1 MHSPR
6 ESSSQEAGAPAGAVS
21 VKLPALAR
29 QWLDQLPEL
38 VWLANAKGQ
47 LSACN
52 SPLLSYVGLPEAEL
66 LAQGWRCFM
75 PAEEL
80 ATLAQAWPTRQAIN
94 VDLRLRKH
102 QGELR
107 WHLCLARP
115 LLDADG
121 SLQGWMGSFIDIDTR
136 KRSETQLRE
145 TDAVWK
151 LALESTGD
159 GVWDWRIDEG
169 IETYSPRYLQ
179 MYGYD
184 PDEIAERPESFDQLT
199 HPDDVPA
206 MERDRLEHFEGRTP
220 AYVNEHRV
228 RCKDGSWKW
237 VLSRGMVIARDELGR
252 PLRMVGT
259 HTDITA
265 RKEAEVLIWQQA
277 NFDLL
282 TGLPNRRMLRDRL
295 ERAIRR
301 AREQGS
307 QLAVLFIDLDHFK
320 EVNDT
325 LGHGK
330 GDLLL
335 QQAAQRI
342 RDSLRPADVVA
353 RMGGDE
359 FTVLLSP
366 VSGHEEIES
375 IVQLLIERM
384 ASPFRLDDERAF
396 VSASVGISLFPDD
409 GEHIEALFKHAD
421 QALYVAKDAGR
432 NRYAYFTPALQRAAQ
447 NRMRLGN
454 DLRDALAADSLQV
467 VYQPIVD
474 LRRGHVC
481 KAEALVRWHHTER
494 GPVSPAEFIPIAES
508 TGLILEIGE
517 WVFRQAVRDVQRW
530 RADIDEQFQV
540 SVNKSPVQFHSE
552 SGMHTRWLRQL
563 VEAGLPGDAVSLEI
577 TEGLLLEGGDGA
589 SQQLMALRRA
599 GFSVAL
605 DDFGTGY
612 SSLSYLQR
620 YEIDCIKIDR
630 AFVHELEPGSKAL
643 ALCKAIIT
651 MAHELGM
658 SVVAEGVE
666 TARQRD
672 LLASIGC
679 DLGQGFFFA
688 RPMSAQALETLL
700 RQQQRGEQDL
710 TPE

>member
-1 MHSPR
+1 MHSMR
-6 ESSSQEAGAPAGAVS
+6 EPSSPAAGPAPGTAS
-21 VKLPALAR
+21 LKLPALAR

-38 VWLANAKGQ
+38 VWLANAQGQ
-47 LSACN
+47 LSACGA
-52 SPLLSYVGLPEAEL
+52 PLLAYVGRPEPEL
-66 LAQGWRCFM
+66 VAQGWRCFM

-80 ATLAQAWPTRQAIN
+80 ATLAQAWPTRSALN
-94 VDLRLRKH
+94 VDLRLRNA

-121 SLQGWMGSFIDIDTR
+121 SLQGWMGSFIDIDAR

-169 IETYSPRYLQ
+169 IETFSPRYLQ

-184 PDEIAERPESFDQLT
+184 PEEIAERPESFDNLT
-199 HPDDVPA
+199 HPDDVPG

-237 VLSRGMVIARDELGR
+237 VLSRGMVIARDDLGR

-277 NFDLL
+277 NFDPL

-301 AREQGS
+301 AREQGT

-330 GDLLL
+330 GDQLL

-342 RDSLRPADVVA
+342 RDSVRPADVVA

-375 IVQLLIERM
+375 IVQLLIERV
-384 ASPFRLDDERAF
+384 ASPFRLEGERAF

-432 NRYAYFTPALQRAAQ
+432 NRYAYFTPALQRAAL

-454 DLRDALAADSLQV
+454 DLRDALAAEHLQV

-481 KAEALVRWHHTER
+481 KAEALVRWHHPER
-494 GPVSPAEFIPIAES
+494 GTVSPAEFIPIAES
-508 TGLILEIGE
+508 SGLILEIGE

-530 RADIDEQFQV
+530 RAEIDEQFQV

-552 SGMHTRWLRQL
+552 SGMHTRWLRQV

-577 TEGLLLEGGDGA
+577 TEGLLLKGGDSA

-612 SSLSYLQR
+612 SSLSYLQH

-666 TARQRD
+666 TALQRD
-672 LLASIGC
+672 LLVGIDC

-688 RPMSAQALETLL
+688 RPMPAQALEELL
-700 RQQQRGEQDL
+700 RLQRGAQDL

>member
-1 MHSPR
+1 MHRPHEPSSPAAGTPA
-6 ESSSQEAGAPAGAVS
+6 EAAS

-38 VWLANAKGQ
+38 VWLANAQGQ
-47 LSACN
+47 LGACS
-52 SPLLSYVGLPEAEL
+52 SPLLAYVGRPEAEL
-66 LAQGWRCFM
+66 IAQGWRCFM

-80 ATLAQAWPTRQAIN
+80 ATLAQAWPTRQALN
-94 VDLRLRKH
+94 VDLRLRNAK
-102 QGELR
+102 GELR

-115 LLDADG
+115 LLDSDG
-121 SLQGWMGSFIDIDTR
+121 SLQGWMGSFIDIDAR

-169 IETYSPRYLQ
+169 IETFSPRYLQ

-184 PDEIAERPESFDQLT
+184 PDEIAERPESFDRLT

-206 MERDRLEHFEGRTP
+206 MERDRMEHFEGRTP
-220 AYVNEHRV
+220 SYVNEHRV

-237 VLSRGMVIARDELGR
+237 VLSRGMVIARDDLGR

-277 NFDLL
+277 NFDPL

-301 AREQGS
+301 AREQGT

-342 RDSLRPADVVA
+342 RDCLRPADVVA

-375 IVQLLIERM
+375 IVQLLIERV
-384 ASPFRLDDERAF
+384 ASPFRLEGERAF

-454 DLRDALAADSLQV
+454 DLRDALAAENLQV

-474 LRRGHVC
+474 LRRGRVC
-481 KAEALVRWHHTER
+481 KAEALVRWHHPER

-508 TGLILEIGE
+508 SGLILEIGE

-530 RADIDEQFQV
+530 RAEIDEQFQV

-552 SGMHTRWLRQL
+552 SGMHTRWLRQV

-612 SSLSYLQR
+612 SSLSYLQH
-620 YEIDCIKIDR
+620 YEIDCLKIDR

-643 ALCKAIIT
+643 ALCRAIIT

-666 TARQRD
+666 TAQQRD

-688 RPMSAQALETLL
+688 RPMPAQALEALL
-700 RQQQRGEQDL
+700 RQQRGEQDL

>member
-1 MHSPR
+1 MQSPR
-6 ESSSQEAGAPAGAVS
+6 ELSNLTALGTATDAAS

-29 QWLDQLPEL
+29 QWLDHLPEM
-38 VWLANAKGQ
+38 VWLANARGQ
-47 LSACN
+47 LSAC
-52 SPLLSYVGLPEAEL
+52 SGPLQVYVGLPESEL
-66 LAQGWRCFM
+66 IAQGWRRFM
-75 PAEEL
+75 AAEEL
-80 ATLAQAWPTRQAIN
+80 ALLGQAWPARQPMSI
-94 VDLRLRKH
+94 DLRLRNA

-115 LLDADG
+115 LMDHDG
-121 SLQGWMGSFIDIDTR
+121 SLQGWMGSFVDIDAR
-136 KRSETQLRE
+136 KRSETLLRE
-145 TDAVWK
+145 ADAVWK

-159 GVWDWRIDEG
+159 GVWDWRVNENV
-169 IETYSPRYLQ
+169 ETFSPRYLQ

-184 PDEIAERPESFDQLT
+184 PDEIAERPDAFDALT
-199 HPDDVPA
+199 HPDDVSG
-206 MERDRLEHFEGRTP
+206 MVRDRLDHFEGRTP

-237 VLSRGMVIARDELGR
+237 VLSRGMVIARDESGR

-277 NFDLL
+277 NFDPL
-282 TGLPNRRMLRDRL
+282 TGLPNRRMLRERL
-295 ERAIRR
+295 EREIRR
-301 AREQGS
+301 AREHGH

-342 RDSLRPADVVA
+342 RESVRPADVVA

-366 VSGHEEIES
+366 VTQHADVDP
-375 IVQLLIERM
+375 IVELIIERI
-384 ASPFRLDDERAF
+384 ASPFRLEDERAF

-432 NRYAYFTPALQRAAQ
+432 NRYSYFTPALQRAAL
-447 NRMRLGN
+447 NRMRLSN
-454 DLRDALAADSLQV
+454 DLRDALAAEGLQV

-474 LRRGHVC
+474 LRRGHIC
-481 KAEALVRWHHTER
+481 KAEALVRWHHAER
-494 GPVSPAEFIPIAES
+494 GPVPPAEFIPIAES
-508 TGLILEIGE
+508 SGLILEIGE
-517 WVFRQAVRDVQRW
+517 WVFRQAVQDVLRW
-530 RADIDEQFQV
+530 RTELDEHFQI

-552 SGMHTRWLRQL
+552 AGMHTRWLRQI

-577 TEGLLLEGGDGA
+577 TEGLLLEGGDNA

-599 GFSVAL
+599 GLSVAL

-620 YEIDCIKIDR
+620 YEIDCLKIDR
-630 AFVHELEPGSKAL
+630 VFVHELEPGSKAL
-643 ALCKAIIT
+643 ALCRAIIT

-658 SVVAEGVE
+658 TVIAEGVE

-688 RPMSAQALETLL
+688 RPMPAAALEELL
-700 RQQQRGEQDL
+700 RQQGGPR
-710 TPE
+710 PA

>member
-1 MHSPR
+1 MREPSSPA
-6 ESSSQEAGAPAGAVS
+6 AGPAPGTAS
-21 VKLPALAR
+21 LKLPALAR

-38 VWLANAKGQ
+38 VWLANAQGQ
-47 LSACN
+47 LSACGA
-52 SPLLSYVGLPEAEL
+52 PLLAYVGRPEPEL
-66 LAQGWRCFM
+66 VAQGWRCFM

-80 ATLAQAWPTRQAIN
+80 ATLAQAWPTRSALN
-94 VDLRLRKH
+94 VDLRLRNA

-121 SLQGWMGSFIDIDTR
+121 SLQGWMGSFIDIDAR

-169 IETYSPRYLQ
+169 IETFSPRYLQ

-184 PDEIAERPESFDQLT
+184 PEEIAERPESFDNLT
-199 HPDDVPA
+199 HPDDVPG

-237 VLSRGMVIARDELGR
+237 VLSRGMVIARDDLGR

-277 NFDLL
+277 NFDPL

-301 AREQGS
+301 AREQGT

-330 GDLLL
+330 GDQLL

-342 RDSLRPADVVA
+342 RDSVRPADVVA

-375 IVQLLIERM
+375 IVQLLIERV
-384 ASPFRLDDERAF
+384 ASPFRLEGERAF

-432 NRYAYFTPALQRAAQ
+432 NRYAYFTPALQRAAL

-454 DLRDALAADSLQV
+454 DLRDALAAEHLQV

-481 KAEALVRWHHTER
+481 KAEALVRWHHPER
-494 GPVSPAEFIPIAES
+494 GTVSPAEFIPIAES
-508 TGLILEIGE
+508 SGLILEIGE

-530 RADIDEQFQV
+530 RAEIDEQFQV

-552 SGMHTRWLRQL
+552 SGMHTRWLRQV

-577 TEGLLLEGGDGA
+577 TEGLLLKGGDSA

-612 SSLSYLQR
+612 SSLSYLQH

-666 TARQRD
+666 TALQRD
-672 LLASIGC
+672 LLVGIDC

-688 RPMSAQALETLL
+688 RPMPAQALEELL
-700 RQQQRGEQDL
+700 RLQRGAQDL

>member
-1 MHSPR
+1 MQDARTPSD
-6 ESSSQEAGAPAGAVS
+6 PATDSTADAAAA
-21 VKLPALAR
+21 KLPALAR
-29 QWLDQLPEL
+29 QWLDQLPQM
-38 VWLANAKGQ
+38 VWLAGEHGQ
-47 LSACN
+47 LSACTA
-52 SPLLSYVGLPEAEL
+52 PLAAYVGATEFEL
-66 LAQGWRCFM
+66 LTQGWRRFL

-80 ATLAQAWPTRQAIN
+80 AMLARAWPQKQALN
-94 VDLRLRKH
+94 LDLRLRNA

-115 LLDADG
+115 LFDADG
-121 SLQGWMGSFIDIDTR
+121 SLQGWMGSFTDIDAR
-136 KRSETQLRE
+136 KRSETELRE
-145 TDAVWK
+145 ADAVWK

-159 GVWDWRIDEG
+159 GVWDWHIDKN
-169 IETYSPRYLQ
+169 IETFSPRYLQ

-184 PDEIAERPESFDQLT
+184 PDEIAERPESFDLLT
-199 HPDDVPA
+199 HPDDVIA
-206 MERDRLEHFEGRTP
+206 MERDRREHFEGRTP

-228 RCKDGSWKW
+228 RCKDGRWKW
-237 VLSRGMVIARDELGR
+237 VLSRGMVISRDELGR

-265 RKEAEVLIWQQA
+265 RKEAEALIWQQA
-277 NFDLL
+277 NFDPL
-282 TGLPNRRMLRDRL
+282 TGLPNRRMMREHL
-295 ERAIRR
+295 ERETRR
-301 AREQGS
+301 AREQGH
-307 QLAVLFIDLDHFK
+307 QMAVLFIDLDHFK

-342 RDSLRPADVVA
+342 RDSLRPTDVVA

-366 VSGHEEIES
+366 IHDHGDIDV
-375 IVQLLIERM
+375 IVQLLIDRV
-384 ASPFRLDDERAF
+384 ASPFRLEEERAF

-432 NRYAYFTPALQRAAQ
+432 NRYSYFTPALQRAAQ

-454 DLRDALAADSLQV
+454 DLRDALASEGLQV
-467 VYQPIVD
+467 VYQPIVE
-474 LRRGHVC
+474 LRSGRIC
-481 KAEALVRWHHTER
+481 KAEALVRWQHADR

-508 TGLILEIGE
+508 SGLILDIGE

-530 RADIDEQFQV
+530 RAQIDEQFQV
-540 SVNKSPVQFHSE
+540 SVNKSPLQFHSE
-552 SGMHTRWLRQL
+552 SGMHTRWLRQI

-577 TEGLLLEGGDGA
+577 TEGLLLDGGDSA

-599 GFSVAL
+599 GLSVAL

-620 YEIDCIKIDR
+620 YEIDCLKIDR
-630 AFVHELEPGSKAL
+630 AFVHELEPDSKAL
-643 ALCKAIIT
+643 ALCRAIVT

-658 SVVAEGVE
+658 TVIAEGVE
-666 TARQRD
+666 TAQQRD
-672 LLASIGC
+672 LLASIDC

-688 RPMSAQALETLL
+688 RPMPAEALEALL
-700 RQQQRGEQDL
+700 RQQRAQDL
-710 TPE
+710 PPR

>member
-6 ESSSQEAGAPAGAVS
+6 ESSSQEAGRPAEAAS

-38 VWLANAKGQ
+38 VWLASAQGQ

-52 SPLLSYVGLPEAEL
+52 APLLAYAGLPEPEL
-66 LAQGWRCFM
+66 IAQGWRSFM

-80 ATLAQAWPTRQAIN
+80 ATLAQAWPTRQAIS
-94 VDLRLRKH
+94 VDLRLRNAR
-102 QGELR
+102 GELR

-121 SLQGWMGSFIDIDTR
+121 SLQGWMGSFIDIDAR
-136 KRSETQLRE
+136 KRSETLLRE

-169 IETYSPRYLQ
+169 IETFSPRYLQ

-184 PDEIAERPESFDQLT
+184 PEEIAERPESFDHLT

-220 AYVNEHRV
+220 SYVNEHRV

-277 NFDLL
+277 HFDPL
-282 TGLPNRRMLRDRL
+282 TGLPNRRMLRDQL

-301 AREQGS
+301 ARELGT

-359 FTVLLSP
+359 FTVLLNP

-375 IVQLLIERM
+375 IVQLLIERV
-384 ASPFRLDDERAF
+384 ASPFRLEGERAF
-396 VSASVGISLFPDD
+396 VSASVGITLYPDD
-409 GEHIEALFKHAD
+409 ATEIDDLLRHAD
-421 QALYVAKDAGR
+421 QALYVAKGAGR
-432 NRYAYFTPALQRAAQ
+432 NRFSYFTPALQAAAQ
-447 NRMRLGN
+447 SRARLAS
-454 DLRDALAADSLQV
+454 DLRLALPGEQFHL
-467 VYQPIVD
+467 VYQPIVA
-474 LRRGHVC
+474 LAGGPVR
-481 KAEALVRWHHTER
+481 KAEALLRWQHPVR
-494 GPVSPAEFIPIAES
+494 GAVSPAEFIPVAES
-508 TGLILEIGE
+508 SGLIVEIGD
-517 WVFRQAVRDVQRW
+517 WVFGTAARQVRDW
-530 RADIDEQFQV
+530 RRTLDPSFQV
-540 SVNKSPVQFHSE
+540 SVNKSPAQFH
-552 SGMHTRWLRQL
+552 HLQRARPRWLDELAAHR
-563 VEAGLPGDAVSLEI
+563 LPGQSLMVEI
-577 TEGLLLEGGDGA
+577 TEGLLIDNHAGVAEL
-589 SQQLMALRRA
+589 LLALRQA
-599 GFSVAL
+599 GVAVAL

-612 SSLSYLQR
+612 SSLSYLQKF
-620 YEIDCIKIDR
+620 EIDCIKIDQS
-630 AFVHELEPGSKAL
+630 FVRHLAPGAREL
-643 ALCKAIIT
+643 ALCKAMVV
-651 MAHELGM
+651 MAHQLGM
-658 SVVAEGVE
+658 QVVAEGVE
-666 TARQRD
+666 TAQQRD
-672 LLASIGC
+672 LLRDAGC
-679 DLGQGFFFA
+679 DFAQGYLFS
-688 RPMSAQALETLL
+688 RPLPPEAFEAWL
-700 RQQQRGEQDL
+700 RAAG
-710 TPE
+710 

>member
-1 MHSPR
+1 MHSAQKPP
-6 ESSSQEAGAPAGAVS
+6 SPAAQPDGEAAS
-21 VKLPALAR
+21 TKLPTLAR
-29 QWLDQLPEL
+29 QWLDQLPQL
-38 VWLANAKGQ
+38 VWLANARGQ
-47 LSACN
+47 LSAC
-52 SPLLSYVGLPEAEL
+52 SAALSAYTGLAEAKL
-66 LAQGWRCFM
+66 LAQGWRSFL

-80 ATLAQAWPTRQAIN
+80 AMLARAWPLKQPLSL
-94 VDLRLRKH
+94 DLRLRDAD
-102 QGELR
+102 GELR
-107 WHLCLARP
+107 WHLCLAKP
-115 LLDADG
+115 LLDVDG
-121 SLQGWMGSFIDIDTR
+121 DLQGWLGSFTDINAR
-136 KRSETQLRE
+136 KRSEAQLRE

-159 GVWDWRIDEG
+159 GVWDWRIDEN
-169 IETYSPRYLQ
+169 IETFSPRYLQ

-184 PDEIAERPESFDQLT
+184 PDEIAERPESFDLLT
-199 HPDDVPA
+199 HPDDVA
-206 MERDRLEHFEGRTP
+206 GMERDRIAHFEGRTP

-265 RKEAEVLIWQQA
+265 RKEAEALIWQQA
-277 NFDLL
+277 NFDPL
-282 TGLPNRRMLRDRL
+282 TGLPNRRMMRDHL
-295 ERAIRR
+295 EREISRV
-301 AREQGS
+301 REQGE

-330 GDLLL
+330 GDQLLL
-335 QQAAQRI
+335 QAAQRI
-342 RDSLRPADVVA
+342 RDSLRPSDVVA

-366 VSGHEEIES
+366 VRGHDDVDPL
-375 IVQLLIERM
+375 VQRLIERM
-384 ASPFRLDDERAF
+384 ASPFRLEDERAF

-432 NRYAYFTPALQRAAQ
+432 NRYSYFTPALQRAAQ

-454 DLRDALAADSLQV
+454 DLRDALASEGLQV
-467 VYQPIVD
+467 VYQPIVE
-474 LRRGHVC
+474 LRSGRIC
-481 KAEALVRWHHTER
+481 KAEALVRWHHAER
-494 GPVSPAEFIPIAES
+494 GPVPPAEFIPIAES
-508 TGLILEIGE
+508 SGLILDIGE

-530 RADIDEQFQV
+530 RAQIDEQFQV
-540 SVNKSPVQFHSE
+540 SVNKSPLQFHSE
-552 SGMHTRWLRQL
+552 SGMHTRWLRQI
-563 VEAGLPGDAVSLEI
+563 VEAGLSGDAVSLEI
-577 TEGLLLEGGDGA
+577 TEGLLLDGGDSA

-599 GFSVAL
+599 GLSVAL

-630 AFVHELEPGSKAL
+630 SFVHELEPGSKAL
-643 ALCKAIIT
+643 ALCKAIVT

-658 SVVAEGVE
+658 AVIAEGVE
-666 TARQRD
+666 TAQQRD
-672 LLASIGC
+672 LLSGIDC
-679 DLGQGFFFA
+679 DLGQGYYFA
-688 RPMSAQALETLL
+688 RPMPAEALEDLL
-700 RQQQRGEQDL
+700 RLQRAQDL
-710 TPE
+710 TPS

>member
-1 MHSPR
+1 LQSPR
-6 ESSSQEAGAPAGAVS
+6 ELSHLTAAGAAADAAS

-29 QWLDQLPEL
+29 QWLDHLPEM
-38 VWLANAKGQ
+38 VWLANAGGQ
-47 LSACN
+47 LSAC
-52 SPLLSYVGLPEAEL
+52 SGPLQAYVGLTESEL
-66 LAQGWRCFM
+66 VAQGWRHFM
-75 PAEEL
+75 AAEEL
-80 ATLAQAWPTRQAIN
+80 ALLGQAWPARQPLGI
-94 VDLRLRKH
+94 DLRLRNA

-115 LLDADG
+115 LLDHDG
-121 SLQGWMGSFIDIDTR
+121 SLQGWMGSFVDIDAR

-145 TDAVWK
+145 ADAVWK

-169 IETYSPRYLQ
+169 VETFSPRYLQ

-184 PDEIAERPESFDQLT
+184 PEEIAERPDAFDALT

-206 MERDRLEHFEGRTP
+206 MVRDRLDHFEGRTP

-228 RCKDGSWKW
+228 RCKDGRWKW
-237 VLSRGMVIARDELGR
+237 VLSRGMVIARDESGR

-277 NFDLL
+277 NFDPL
-282 TGLPNRRMLRDRL
+282 TGLPNRRMLRERL
-295 ERAIRR
+295 EREIRR
-301 AREQGS
+301 ARELGH

-342 RDSLRPADVVA
+342 RESVRPADVVA

-366 VSGHEEIES
+366 VTQHADVDA
-375 IVQLLIERM
+375 IVELIIERV
-384 ASPFRLDDERAF
+384 ASPFRLEDERAF

-409 GEHIEALFKHAD
+409 GDHIEALFKHAD

-432 NRYAYFTPALQRAAQ
+432 NRYSYFTPALQRAAL

-454 DLRDALAADSLQV
+454 DLRDALAAEGLQV

-474 LRRGHVC
+474 LRRGHIC
-481 KAEALVRWHHTER
+481 KAEALVRWHHAER
-494 GPVSPAEFIPIAES
+494 GPVPPSEFIPIAES
-508 TGLILEIGE
+508 SGLILEIGE

-530 RADIDEQFQV
+530 RAELDEHFQV

-552 SGMHTRWLRQL
+552 SGMHTRWLRQI

-577 TEGLLLEGGDGA
+577 TEGLLLEGGDSA

-599 GFSVAL
+599 GLSVAL

-620 YEIDCIKIDR
+620 YEIDCLKIDR
-630 AFVHELEPGSKAL
+630 AFVHELQPGSKAL
-643 ALCKAIIT
+643 ALCRAIIT

-658 SVVAEGVE
+658 SVIAEGVE
-666 TARQRD
+666 TASQRD

-688 RPMSAQALETLL
+688 RPMPAAALEALL
-700 RQQQRGEQDL
+700 RQQGAQRSD
-710 TPE
+710 

>member
-6 ESSSQEAGAPAGAVS
+6 ESSSQEAGAAAEASG

-38 VWLANAKGQ
+38 VWLADVRGQ
-47 LSACN
+47 LNACSA
-52 SPLLSYVGLPEAEL
+52 PLLDYVGRPEPEL
-66 LAQGWRCFM
+66 IAHGWRCFM

-80 ATLAQAWPTRQAIN
+80 ATLAQAWPARQPIN
-94 VDLRLRKH
+94 VDLRLRNAA
-102 QGELR
+102 GELR

-115 LLDADG
+115 LLDADD
-121 SLQGWMGSFIDIDTR
+121 SLRGWMGSFIDIDAR

-169 IETYSPRYLQ
+169 IETFSPRYLQ

-184 PDEIAERPESFDQLT
+184 PEEIAERPESFDQLT
-199 HPDDVPA
+199 HPDDVPG
-206 MERDRLEHFEGRTP
+206 MERDRLDHFEGRTP

-277 NFDLL
+277 NFDPL

-295 ERAIRR
+295 EREIRR
-301 AREQGS
+301 ARERGT

-366 VSGHEEIES
+366 IAGHDEIEGV
-375 IVQLLIERM
+375 VQLLIERV
-384 ASPFRLDDERAF
+384 ASPFRLEDERAF

-432 NRYAYFTPALQRAAQ
+432 NRHAYFTPALQRAAQ
-447 NRMRLGN
+447 NRMRLSN
-454 DLRDALAADSLQV
+454 DLRDALASNSLQM

-481 KAEALVRWHHTER
+481 KAEALVRWHHVER

-508 TGLILEIGE
+508 SGLILEIGE

-530 RADIDEQFQV
+530 RAEVDEQFQV

-552 SGMHTRWLRQL
+552 SGMHTRWLRHI
-563 VEAGLPGDAVSLEI
+563 VEAGLPGDAISLEI

-599 GFSVAL
+599 GLSVAL

-612 SSLSYLQR
+612 SSLSYLQH
-620 YEIDCIKIDR
+620 YEIDCLKIDR

-658 SVVAEGVE
+658 CVVAEGVE

-672 LLASIGC
+672 LLVSIDC

-688 RPMSAQALETLL
+688 RPMPAEALEALL
-700 RQQQRGEQDL
+700 RRQRGPQDL

>member
-94 VDLRLRKH
+94 VDLRLRKA

-184 PDEIAERPESFDQLT
+184 PEEIAERPESFDQLT

-366 VSGHEEIES
+366 VSGHEEIEA

-481 KAEALVRWHHTER
+481 KAEALVRWHHPER

-508 TGLILEIGE
+508 SGLILEIGE

-688 RPMSAQALETLL
+688 RPMSAQALEALL

-710 TPE
+710 TLE

>member
-1 MHSPR
+1 MQSPR
-6 ESSSQEAGAPAGAVS
+6 ESSSHATPTPAGAAS

-38 VWLANAKGQ
+38 VWLAHAQGQ
-47 LSACN
+47 LSAC
-52 SPLLSYVGLPEAEL
+52 SAPLLAYVGLPEREL
-66 LAQGWRCFM
+66 VAQGWRSFM

-80 ATLAQAWPTRQAIN
+80 ATLAQAWPTRQAIS
-94 VDLRLRKH
+94 VDLRLRNA

-121 SLQGWMGSFIDIDTR
+121 SLQGWMGSFVDIDAR
-136 KRSETQLRE
+136 KRSETLLRE

-159 GVWDWRIDEG
+159 GVWDWRIDED
-169 IETYSPRYLQ
+169 IETFSPRYLQ

-184 PDEIAERPESFDQLT
+184 PEEIAERPDAFDRLT
-199 HPDDVPA
+199 HPDDVPG
-206 MERDRLEHFEGRTP
+206 MERDRQEHFDGRTP

-277 NFDLL
+277 NFDAL

-295 ERAIRR
+295 EREIRR
-301 AREQGS
+301 AREHRT

-366 VSGHEEIES
+366 VGGHGEIEA
-375 IVQLLIERM
+375 IVQLLIERV
-384 ASPFRLDDERAF
+384 ASPFRLEGERAF

-409 GEHIEALFKHAD
+409 GDHIEALFKHAD

-454 DLRDALAADSLQV
+454 DLRDALAAESLQV

-481 KAEALVRWHHTER
+481 KAEALVRWHHVER

-508 TGLILEIGE
+508 SGLILEIGE
-517 WVFRQAVRDVQRW
+517 WVFRQAVRDVQHW
-530 RADIDEQFQV
+530 RAEIDEHFQV

-552 SGMHTRWLRQL
+552 AGMHTRWLRQI

-577 TEGLLLEGGDGA
+577 TEGLLLEGGDSA

-599 GFSVAL
+599 GLSVAL

-612 SSLSYLQR
+612 SSLSYLQH

-666 TARQRD
+666 TAHQRD

-679 DLGQGFFFA
+679 DMGQGFFFA
-688 RPMSAQALETLL
+688 RPMPAEALEAVL
-700 RQQQRGEQDL
+700 RQQRRS
-710 TPE
+710 TT

>member
-6 ESSSQEAGAPAGAVS
+6 ESSSQEAGRPAEAAS

-38 VWLANAKGQ
+38 VWLASAQGQ

-52 SPLLSYVGLPEAEL
+52 APLLAYAGLPEPEL
-66 LAQGWRCFM
+66 IAQGWRSFM

-80 ATLAQAWPTRQAIN
+80 ATLAQAWPTRQAIS
-94 VDLRLRKH
+94 VDLRLRNAR
-102 QGELR
+102 GELR

-121 SLQGWMGSFIDIDTR
+121 SLQGWMGSFIDIDAR
-136 KRSETQLRE
+136 KRSETLLRE

-169 IETYSPRYLQ
+169 IETFSPRYLQ

-184 PDEIAERPESFDQLT
+184 PEEIAERPESFDHLT

-220 AYVNEHRV
+220 SYVNEHRV

-277 NFDLL
+277 HFDPL
-282 TGLPNRRMLRDRL
+282 TGLPNRRMLRDQL

-301 AREQGS
+301 ARELGT

-359 FTVLLSP
+359 FTVLLNP

-375 IVQLLIERM
+375 IVQLLIERV
-384 ASPFRLDDERAF
+384 ASPFRLEGERAF

-447 NRMRLGN
+447 TRMRLGN
-454 DLRDALAADSLQV
+454 DLRDALAAEHLQV

-481 KAEALVRWHHTER
+481 KAEALVRWHHPER

-508 TGLILEIGE
+508 SGLILEIGE

-530 RADIDEQFQV
+530 RAEIDEQFQV

-577 TEGLLLEGGDGA
+577 TEGLLLEGGDSA

-612 SSLSYLQR
+612 SSLSYLQH
-620 YEIDCIKIDR
+620 YEIDCLKIDR

-643 ALCKAIIT
+643 ALCRAIIM

-666 TARQRD
+666 TAHQRD

-688 RPMSAQALETLL
+688 RPMPAQALEELL
-700 RQQQRGEQDL
+700 RLQRGAQDL